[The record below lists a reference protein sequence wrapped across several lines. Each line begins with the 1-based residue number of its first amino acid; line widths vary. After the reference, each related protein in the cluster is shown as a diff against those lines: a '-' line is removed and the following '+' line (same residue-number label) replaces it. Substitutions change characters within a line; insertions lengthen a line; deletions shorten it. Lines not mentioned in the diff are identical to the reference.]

1 MSSTDDSPAPTP
13 ESGFPFATVAATLVT
28 LFLFFGLALV
38 AYYSPSY
45 LGDTRI
51 EPKSDPASKLKEVQ
65 ARNQA
70 VLDGSDPAVK
80 LSVGKATAEVLAHTE
95 KTKDDKNRYGRLP
108 FPIEPPAVPAPAPI
122 EKK

>member
-1 MSSTDDSPAPTP
+1 MSVTADTPDPTP
-13 ESGFPFATVAATLVT
+13 AGGFPLATVAATLVT
-28 LFLFFGLALV
+28 LFLFFGLALL
-38 AYYSPSY
+38 AYNSPNY

-51 EPKSDPASKLKEVQ
+51 EPKSNPANKLKEVQ

-70 VLDGSDPAVK
+70 LLDGTDSAVK
-80 LSVGKATAEVLAHTE
+80 LSVGKATAEVLAHAE

-108 FPIEPPAVPAPAPI
+108 FPIEPPAVPAPTPA

>member
-1 MSSTDDSPAPTP
+1 MSGTEDNPGPP
-13 ESGFPFATVAATLVT
+13 PVRGFPFATVAATLVT
-28 LFLFFGLALV
+28 LFLFFGLVLV

-51 EPKSDPASKLKEVQ
+51 EPKSDPANKLKEVQ

-70 VLDGSDPAVK
+70 LLDGTDPAVK
-80 LSVGKATAEVLAHTE
+80 LSVGKATAEVLAHAE

-108 FPIEPPAVPAPAPI
+108 FPIEPPALPAPTPVD
-122 EKK
+122 KK

>member
-1 MSSTDDSPAPTP
+1 MSGTDDSPGPAPAG
-13 ESGFPFATVAATLVT
+13 GFPLVTVAATLVT
-28 LFLFFGLALV
+28 LFLFFGLVLV
-38 AYYSPSY
+38 AYNSPSY

-51 EPKSDPASKLKEVQ
+51 EPRSDPANKLKEVQ

-70 VLDGSDPAVK
+70 VLDGADPAVK
-80 LSVGKATAEVLAHTE
+80 LSVGKATAEVLTHTE

-108 FPIEPPAVPAPAPI
+108 FPIEPPAVPAPTPA